1 LGPAVFWKLEPT
13 TWHGART
20 GILLHILLLRAR
32 AGKGRGFLVVDY
44 AMVTGTEALESEV
57 RERTILTTD
66 VVGSTALLRRYPN
79 DMMGAMDLHDRILHQ
94 AVRRYSGDPF
104 RSTGDGVLAIFD
116 RPLDAVMAAIDAQRE
131 MRRIAWGPTGR
142 LQIRFG
148 IHTGLTRARGEND
161 FFGPAL
167 PTATRLQSAANAD
180 QILLSGVT
188 VERLATDL
196 LRTPFQIADLGE
208 HHFKGIEPIRVH
220 QVSTQDLPNAFPPIG
235 GKRESASGN
244 LPANLSSFLGRER
257 ELDEL
262 AQMALESRLFTL
274 IGPGGIG
281 KTRLAIEFARSLE
294 ATFPDGAWLVD
305 LSALERDSE
314 VWPALAEA
322 LLILPVPGTEP
333 RIQVLERLHHA
344 RAILVMDNCEHVI
357 DPVADAVTELGS
369 TCGELF
375 LINTSRR
382 PLGVEGEAL
391 YEVSSLNSG
400 GQGADGSGQSVA
412 ARLFEERARLGNRRF
427 QPGAEDH
434 AVIERICANLD
445 CIPLAIEIAAAQL
458 RRHSLA
464 SIESGVAKPLDLQAS
479 IFRRRSGRHQTLR
492 QTLEW
497 SYELLDPAS
506 RQVLQRLSVF
516 SGSFHEEQALAVC
529 AADIQNEADVLRGID
544 ELVETSLLSR
554 DTGRHHLRMLQTVQA
569 FAREMLD
576 QATPLQNV
584 EARHCEVYA
593 ARCRQLGQQIA
604 TVNEAKAANAIY
616 DELSNLRAAFER
628 AITRDLK
635 LAARLAAPLF
645 LFNYSHRGAET
656 GHWYERIMARPG
668 AEELDEAP
676 LFLAGAAGHAFHD
689 EGNQTK
695 AAAFLERGFRIE
707 AAERRTSQRTSQGWL
722 SHVAGQMAQWSG
734 DTKGCID
741 RLAAAVIQAKLAGN
755 TACEVMSMCVAS
767 YVMARTG
774 DRESARELVR
784 QATEIAE
791 PAMQPTLMGY
801 VYYARGGVAQDPR
814 RAIDEYQVAAEW
826 AVMAGNHLGSQRVK
840 QLIADLKA
848 ADAPP
853 AEALAIHVRHLI
865 DLPTHGAT
873 FYTWI
878 TIRAVLQPLVAL
890 QADQHV
896 AVLAG
901 ALRTSP
907 LKLDRAARNAVDQAR
922 QRLGE
927 TAFEAAAS
935 RGSRFDLTEG
945 RRYIIDV
952 WRGMGAG

>member
-1 LGPAVFWKLEPT
+1 
-13 TWHGART
+13 
-20 GILLHILLLRAR
+20 
-32 AGKGRGFLVVDY
+32 
-44 AMVTGTEALESEV
+44 
-57 RERTILTTD
+57 
-66 VVGSTALLRRYPN
+66 
-79 DMMGAMDLHDRILHQ
+79 
-94 AVRRYSGDPF
+94 
-104 RSTGDGVLAIFD
+104 
-116 RPLDAVMAAIDAQRE
+116 
-131 MRRIAWGPTGR
+131 
-142 LQIRFG
+142 
-148 IHTGLTRARGEND
+148 
-161 FFGPAL
+161 
-167 PTATRLQSAANAD
+167 
-180 QILLSGVT
+180 
-188 VERLATDL
+188 
-196 LRTPFQIADLGE
+196 
-208 HHFKGIEPIRVH
+208 
-220 QVSTQDLPNAFPPIG
+220 
-235 GKRESASGN
+235 
-244 LPANLSSFLGRER
+244 
-257 ELDEL
+257 
-262 AQMALESRLFTL
+262 
-274 IGPGGIG
+274 
-281 KTRLAIEFARSLE
+281 
-294 ATFPDGAWLVD
+294 
-305 LSALERDSE
+305 
-314 VWPALAEA
+314 
-322 LLILPVPGTEP
+322 
-333 RIQVLERLHHA
+333 
-344 RAILVMDNCEHVI
+344 
-357 DPVADAVTELGS
+357 
-369 TCGELF
+369 
-375 LINTSRR
+375 
-382 PLGVEGEAL
+382 
-391 YEVSSLNSG
+391 
-400 GQGADGSGQSVA
+400 
-412 ARLFEERARLGNRRF
+412 
-427 QPGAEDH
+427 
-434 AVIERICANLD
+434 
-445 CIPLAIEIAAAQL
+445 
-458 RRHSLA
+458 
-464 SIESGVAKPLDLQAS
+464 
-479 IFRRRSGRHQTLR
+479 
-492 QTLEW
+492 
-497 SYELLDPAS
+497 
-506 RQVLQRLSVF
+506 
-516 SGSFHEEQALAVC
+516 
-529 AADIQNEADVLRGID
+529 
-544 ELVETSLLSR
+544 
-554 DTGRHHLRMLQTVQA
+554 
-569 FAREMLD
+569 
-576 QATPLQNV
+576 V

>member
-1 LGPAVFWKLEPT
+1 
-13 TWHGART
+13 
-20 GILLHILLLRAR
+20 
-32 AGKGRGFLVVDY
+32 VVDY
-44 AMVTGTEALESEV
+44 EIVTGTEAADTSDV

-66 VVGSTALLRRYPN
+66 IVGSTALLRRYPN
-79 DMMGAMDLHDRILHQ
+79 DMMSAMDLHDQILRD
-94 AVRRYSGDPF
+94 AIRRHAGDPF

-116 RPLDAVMAAIDAQRE
+116 RPLDAVMAAIEAQRE
-131 MRRIAWGPTGR
+131 MRRISWGPTGR

-148 IHTGLTRARGEND
+148 IHTGLTRARGDKD

-188 VERLATDL
+188 VERLAADL

-220 QVSTQDLPNAFPPIG
+220 QVSVTDLPNAFPPIG

-257 ELDEL
+257 EIDEL
-262 AQMALESRLFTL
+262 AQMALESRLLTL

-314 VWPALAEA
+314 VWPAVAEG

-344 RAILVMDNCEHVI
+344 RAILVMDNCEHVL

-369 TCGELF
+369 ACGELF
-375 LINTSRR
+375 LVNTSRR
-382 PLGVEGEAL
+382 ALGVEGEAL
-391 YEVSSLNSG
+391 YEVSSLNSRAE
-400 GQGADGSGQSVA
+400 GASGSGLSPA

-427 QPGAEDH
+427 QPTAEDF

-464 SIESGVAKPLDLQAS
+464 SIESGVTKPLDLQAS

-497 SYELLDPAS
+497 SYELLDPNS

-529 AADIQNEADVLRGID
+529 AGDIQSEPEVLRGID
-544 ELVETSLLSR
+544 ELVETSLL
-554 DTGRHHLRMLQTVQA
+554 GRNTSSHHLRMLQTVQG

-576 QATPLQNV
+576 QASPLQTV

-616 DELSNLRAAFER
+616 DEMSNLRAAFER

-635 LAARLAAPLF
+635 LAGELAAPLF

-656 GHWYERIMARPG
+656 GPWYERIMARPG
-668 AEELDEAP
+668 ADELEQAP
-676 LFLAGAAGHAFHD
+676 LFYAAAVGQAFHD
-689 EGNQTK
+689 EGDQAK
-695 AAAFLERGFRIE
+695 AAAFMERGFKVENGR
-707 AAERRTSQRTSQGWL
+707 SGSNQGTSQGWL
-722 SHVAGQMAQWSG
+722 AHVAGQMAQWSG
-734 DTKGCID
+734 DTKGCIEH
-741 RLAAAVIQAKLAGN
+741 LAAAVRQAREAGN
-755 TACEVMSMCVAS
+755 TPCEVMSLC
-767 YVMARTG
+767 MAAFVKARMG
-774 DRESARELVR
+774 DMDGAREMVR
-784 QATEIAE
+784 QATEVAQ

-801 VYYARGGVAQDPR
+801 VYYARGGIARNAAQ
-814 RAIDEYQVAAEW
+814 AIDEYQVSAEW
-826 AVMAGNHLGSQRVK
+826 AVMAGNHLGSLRVK
-840 QLIADLKA
+840 QLIADLQA
-848 ADAPP
+848 ANAKPT
-853 AEALAIHVRHLI
+853 EALAIHVRYLI

-873 FYTWI
+873 FYTWL
-878 TIRAVLQPLVAL
+878 TIRSLLQPLL
-890 QADQHV
+890 ELGADQHF

-901 ALRTSP
+901 ALKASP
-907 LKLDRAARNAVDQAR
+907 LKLDRAARNAVEKVR
-922 QRLGE
+922 ERLGE
-927 TAFEAAAS
+927 GAFEQAAAP
-935 RGSRFDLTEG
+935 GSRFDLAEA

-952 WRGMGAG
+952 WRGMHSS

>member
-1 LGPAVFWKLEPT
+1 
-13 TWHGART
+13 
-20 GILLHILLLRAR
+20 
-32 AGKGRGFLVVDY
+32 
-44 AMVTGTEALESEV
+44 MVTGIEAADAPDV

-66 VVGSTALLRRYPN
+66 IVGSTALLRRYPN
-79 DMMGAMDLHDRILHQ
+79 DMMSAMDLHDQILN
-94 AVRRYSGDPF
+94 ASIRRHAGDPF

-116 RPLDAVMAAIDAQRE
+116 RPLDAVMAAIEAQRE
-131 MRRIAWGPTGR
+131 MRRISWGPTGR

-148 IHTGLTRARGEND
+148 IHTGLTRARGDND

-188 VERLATDL
+188 VERIASDL
-196 LRTPFQIADLGE
+196 VRTPFQISDLGE

-220 QVSTQDLPNAFPPIG
+220 QVSTADLPNAFPPIG

-244 LPANLSSFLGRER
+244 LPASLSSFLGRER

-262 AQMALESRLFTL
+262 AQVALESRLLTL

-281 KTRLAIEFARSLE
+281 KTRLAIEFARALE

-314 VWPALAEA
+314 VWPAVAEA
-322 LLILPVPGTEP
+322 LLILPVPGTDP
-333 RIQVLERLHHA
+333 RIQVLERLQRA
-344 RAILVMDNCEHVI
+344 RAILVMDNCEHVL

-382 PLGVEGEAL
+382 ALGVEGEAL
-391 YEVSSLNSG
+391 YEVSSLA
-400 GQGADGSGQSVA
+400 QGAEGGGPSPA
-412 ARLFEERARLGNRRF
+412 ARLFEERGRLGNRRF
-427 QPGAEDH
+427 QPTADDH

-458 RRHSLA
+458 RRHSLG
-464 SIESGVAKPLDLQAS
+464 SIESGVTKPLDLQAS

-497 SYELLDPAS
+497 SCELLDPNS
-506 RQVLQRLSVF
+506 RRILQLLSVF

-529 AADIQNEADVLRGID
+529 AADIKDEPEVLRGID
-544 ELVETSLLSR
+544 ELVETSLLAR

-576 QATPLQNV
+576 QATPLQTV
-584 EARHCEVYA
+584 EARHCVVYA

-616 DELSNLRAAFER
+616 DEMSNLRAAFER

-635 LAARLAAPLF
+635 LAAELAAPLF

-668 AEELDEAP
+668 ADELEQAP
-676 LFLAGAAGHAFHD
+676 MFCAGAAGHAFHD
-689 EGNQTK
+689 EGDHAK
-695 AAAFLERGFRIE
+695 AAAFMERGFAIE
-707 AAERRTSQRTSQGWL
+707 AARAPTGQGTSQGWL
-722 SHVAGQMAQWSG
+722 CHVAGQMAQWSG
-734 DTKGCID
+734 DVKGCIEQ
-741 RLAAAVIQAKLAGN
+741 LAAATNQAKAAEN
-755 TACEVMSMCVAS
+755 TACEVMSLCMAS
-767 YVMARTG
+767 YVMARMG
-774 DRESARELVR
+774 DMEGARELVR

-801 VYYARGGVAQDPR
+801 VYYARGGVAKDAA
-814 RAIDEYQVAAEW
+814 RAIDEYQVSAEW

-840 QLIADLKA
+840 QLIAELQA
-848 ADAPP
+848 ANAAPI
-853 AEALAIHVRHLI
+853 EALAIHVRYLI
-865 DLPTHGAT
+865 DLPSHGAT
-873 FYTWI
+873 FYTWL
-878 TIRAVLQPLVAL
+878 TIRSLLLPLSEL
-890 QADQHV
+890 KADEHL

-901 ALRTSP
+901 ALKVSP
-907 LKLDRAARNAVDQAR
+907 LKLDRAARNAVDKAR
-922 QRLGE
+922 ERLGE
-927 TAFEAAAS
+927 AAFEQAAS
-935 RGSRFDLTEG
+935 RGARFDLAEA

-952 WRGMGAG
+952 WRVMSTKLS